1 MQEGRAVQE
10 HDEGDSGAPELATLT
25 RDRVS
30 RLPAALWYRSGLPN
44 CSSSQRIL
52 QSMLAS
58 SFSSISFLKGTQGSG
73 PYNPLPC
80 LPHCQAEGRPEASLA
95 PTDLKMRKLE
105 MPNMTKVRPVPK
117 ATMASME
124 RGAVG
129 RRGYQGGPTGHGCQ
143 AAMHP

>member
-1 MQEGRAVQE
+1 MQGGRAAQ
-10 HDEGDSGAPELATLT
+10 GQGGAPGMAPLT
-25 RDRVS
+25 RDKVS

-58 SFSSISFLKGTQGSG
+58 SFSNISFLGDREGSG
-73 PYNPLPC
+73 PHPPC
-80 LPHCQAEGRPEASLA
+80 PACPPTRQRFPPVL
-95 PTDLKMRKLE
+95 TDLKMRKLE

-124 RGAVG
+124 RGAVD
-129 RRGYQGGPTGHGCQ
+129 RRGCQGGPAGYDGQ
-143 AAMHP
+143 ADMHP